1 MNQKQTL
8 PLDELLSHT
17 YDRISELA
25 QKILHEKD
33 SKNAKAVA
41 ESVHEAKELLLKAG
55 EIPQQHAED
64 IATSI
69 LRDLHDAATSL
80 LMEER
85 DLTDWL
91 RLDLLL
97 IEKKALHRFQTL
109 VDFTKVGL
117 SHLKKTL
124 QRLDEWRTGE
134 ITTIGTLQCKKCGE
148 ILHFHKTGRI
158 PPCPKCQ
165 GTTFQR
171 IKD

>member
-8 PLDELLSHT
+8 PLDEALSHA

-25 QKILHEKD
+25 QKILGEKQRQ
-33 SKNAKAVA
+33 NAQAVA
-41 ESVHEAKELLLKAG
+41 DSVHEAKELLLKAG
-55 EIPQQHAED
+55 EIPQEHAED
-64 IATSI
+64 IAASV
-69 LRDLHDAATSL
+69 LRDLHDAAEHL

-97 IEKKALHRFQTL
+97 IEKKLLHRFQAL
-109 VDFTKVGL
+109 VDFTKVEL

-134 ITTIGTLQCKKCGE
+134 ITTIGTLQCKKCRE

-158 PPCPKCQ
+158 PPCPKCK
-165 GTTFQR
+165 GTLFQR
-171 IKD
+171 VKD